1 MGTTK
6 TKAYTTDT
14 LNLAAAAK
22 ALGHPARLAIVE
34 FLAKTPGCIT
44 NDIVNELPIAQPTVS
59 QHLKELRNA
68 GIIRGEVEGTSVCY
82 CLNPDTL
89 DELHHYFELL
99 SKKSKN
105 LHCC

>member
-6 TKAYTTDT
+6 TKTYSSDT

-34 FLAKTPGCIT
+34 FLANTPGCIT

-59 QHLKELRNA
+59 QHLRELRSA

-82 CLNPDTL
+82 CLNPGML
-89 DELHHYFELL
+89 DELFRYFELL
-99 SKKSKN
+99 SKKSKISP
-105 LHCC
+105 CC